1 MMAME
6 HAFTSQIRN
15 ILKDEFGKLADSV
28 FEASPL
34 IQYLNI
40 KTKSASRGSKSR
52 SAFANHYAVYVIVED
67 YLKRGYGK
75 SGEYGNDEGAKFTD
89 LFRRQRELPFGG
101 KLQNHA
107 LNSRMNE
114 EFKKYFPTCEYQPI
128 IRNTDTNRYWINE
141 HLIRVK
147 IANKTVN
154 IAKCIIK
161 IIDAYVAAKRI
172 AFESFI
178 AACQN
183 IRKSKKKDRKA
194 VMQFISSL
202 LEPHVD
208 ARIFEIVSYAV
219 LKEHYAR
226 QAIYWGWKRDEVDE
240 VFLMLYKTGRCN
252 ANDGGIDFVMRPLGR
267 FFQVTETLDV
277 RKYFLDIDK
286 VQRYPITFV
295 VKSNESIEELAAKI
309 KQHAQ
314 RFYGIKKIV
323 DRYMECVEEIINIP
337 KLLQSLNVIAKEGRT
352 AKIMDEIVI
361 QSKLEFNF

>member
-1 MMAME
+1 ME

-15 ILKDEFGKLADSV
+15 ILKDEFGKLADPV
-28 FEASPL
+28 FEASQL

-67 YLKRGYGK
+67 YLKRGYDK
-75 SGEYGNDEGAKFTD
+75 SGEYSNYEGAKFTD

-147 IANKTVN
+147 IAHKTVN
-154 IAKCIIK
+154 IAKCLIK
-161 IIDAYVAAKRI
+161 IIDAYAAAKRI

-178 AACQN
+178 STCQN
-183 IRKSKKKDRKA
+183 IRKSKKKDAKT
-194 VMQFISSL
+194 VSQFISSL
-202 LEPHVD
+202 LGSNVD

-219 LKEHYAR
+219 LKEYYAR
-226 QAIYWGWKRDEVDE
+226 HAVYWGWTRDEINE

-252 ANDGGIDFVMRPLGR
+252 ANDDGIDFVMRPLGR

-323 DRYMECVEEIINIP
+323 DRYVECVEEIINIP
-337 KLLQSLNVIAKEGRT
+337 KLLQLLNVIAKEGRT